1 MIAELDVWA
10 HLFTLNVATFTEF
23 DLYMLLG
30 TERVKVLC
38 RCVLCSV
45 MKGCPLLIQH
55 NHRN

>member
-30 TERVKVLC
+30 TE
-38 RCVLCSV
+38 
-45 MKGCPLLIQH
+45 KGQGTLQMCIMFSDEGLSSA
-55 NHRN
+55 NTT